1 MTILAVSERLPLDR
15 YSPGF
20 HGRIA
25 EKGAVVAFV
34 GEMHYCLALRT
45 AALGHR

>member
-1 MTILAVSERLPLDR
+1 MPILAVSERLPLDR

-25 EKGAVVAFV
+25 EQGAIVAFV
-34 GEMHYCLALRT
+34 GEIH
-45 AALGHR
+45 